1 MMHMAKQ
8 WWLVAAFTLVVP
20 FAQAAKEITLEVG
33 QSRLI
38 PLSKEMRSVYIVDS
52 TIADVKT
59 PSARSALVFGAQVG
73 KTDLVIVGKEG
84 DAIAHYRLNV
94 KNSGLSQ
101 LERHLEILYPT
112 FRISL
117 QSVGDSIAVAGT
129 VASPE
134 MAADILS
141 LVNNFALGQI
151 ADKDRLKEITAEVS
165 RKSANQPEG
174 PGGQSVLPLVINQ
187 LKITAAPQV
196 NISIRM
202 VEMAKSTS
210 EELGIRWQSVNP
222 NWMLGV
228 SPGNEFAA
236 GLDLT
241 DPDNLIKE
249 SAFMGIIDAL
259 ASKSLVNVLAEPNLT
274 AKSGEKAEFLVGGEF
289 PFPSIDGDSVGVEFK
304 SFGVGLSV
312 TPTVL
317 SENRISLTVTPVVS
331 ALSRQNSIKIN
342 GVDVPGLD
350 KRTATTTIELA
361 DGQSFALAGLLRAS
375 EENSV
380 DAIPFLGE
388 LPGVGALFRTNKSK
402 QIERELVIIA
412 TASLV
417 QPTGD
422 LESIPTPLDNFRSPT
437 RFERLLFGELEGEA
451 NTPKLIGDY
460 GYRY

>member
-1 MMHMAKQ
+1 M
-8 WWLVAAFTLVVP
+8 
-20 FAQAAKEITLEVG
+20 
-33 QSRLI
+33 
-38 PLSKEMRSVYIVDS
+38 
-52 TIADVKT
+52 
-59 PSARSALVFGAQVG
+59 
-73 KTDLVIVGKEG
+73 
-84 DAIAHYRLNV
+84 
-94 KNSGLSQ
+94 
-101 LERHLEILYPT
+101 
-112 FRISL
+112 
-117 QSVGDSIAVAGT
+117 
-129 VASPE
+129 
-134 MAADILS
+134 
-141 LVNNFALGQI
+141 
-151 ADKDRLKEITAEVS
+151 
-165 RKSANQPEG
+165 
-174 PGGQSVLPLVINQ
+174 LPLVINQ

-361 DGQSFALAGLLRAS
+361 DGQSFALAGLLRTS

-422 LESIPTPLDNFRSPT
+422 LESIPTPLDSFRSPT

>member
-1 MMHMAKQ
+1 MKVAKQ
-8 WWLVAAFTLVVP
+8 WWSVVVCCLLAP
-20 FAQAAKEITLEVG
+20 LAHAAKQIDLEVG

-38 PLSKEMRSVYIVDS
+38 PLSQEMRSVYIVDS
-52 TIADVKT
+52 TIADAKT
-59 PSARSALVFGAQVG
+59 PSARSALVFGAKVG

-84 DAIAHYRLNV
+84 EAIAHYRLNV

-101 LERHLEILYPT
+101 LERHLETLYPSH
-112 FRISL
+112 RIAL

-141 LVNNFALGQI
+141 LVNNFAVGQV
-151 ADKDRLKEITAEVS
+151 ADKERLKEINADAS
-165 RKSANQPEG
+165 RKSANPPEG

-228 SPGNEFAA
+228 SPGNQFAT
-236 GLDLT
+236 GIDLT

-289 PFPSIDGDSVGVEFK
+289 PFPSIDGESVGVEFK

-361 DGQSFALAGLLRAS
+361 DGQSFALAGLLRTS

-388 LPGVGALFRTNKSK
+388 LPGVGALFRTNKNQ

-422 LESIPTPLDNFRSPT
+422 IESIPTPLDHFRAPT
-437 RFERLLFGELEGEA
+437 RLERLLFGELEGHTD
-451 NTPKLIGDY
+451 TPKLIGDY